1 MGRSCSSRRFG
12 IGITFCP
19 WVAGI
24 SAVLLPVSLVGIVGL
39 AKVLTPTVERLAEG
53 VGAPTSVIG
62 IVIAALVLLPEG
74 LAAFRASRANR
85 LQTSM
90 NLALGSAE
98 ASIGLTIPAAAMVS
112 VIMHQPLTLGLGPK
126 EVKLYC

>member
-1 MGRSCSSRRFG
+1 M
-12 IGITFCP
+12 
-19 WVAGI
+19 
-24 SAVLLPVSLVGIVGL
+24 